1 MISRLI
7 SVIYFINVVMK
18 TMFSASTICCYVTTE
33 YFWSMLLGKNDQ
45 EIEENKYSF
54 NQFTLKSLFIVL
66 LIIEKHLLRQN

>member
-1 MISRLI
+1 
-7 SVIYFINVVMK
+7 
-18 TMFSASTICCYVTTE
+18 
-33 YFWSMLLGKNDQ
+33 MLLGYNDQ

>member
-18 TMFSASTICCYVTTE
+18 TMFSASTICCYVTIE
-33 YFWSMLLGKNDQ
+33 HFWSMLLGYNDQ